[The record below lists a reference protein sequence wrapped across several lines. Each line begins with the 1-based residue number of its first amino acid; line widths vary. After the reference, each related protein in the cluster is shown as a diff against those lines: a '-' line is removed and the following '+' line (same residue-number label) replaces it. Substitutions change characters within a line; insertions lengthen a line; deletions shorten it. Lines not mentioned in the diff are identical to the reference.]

1 MVIKFFLEFLKFEFT
16 LGFHKNIKKKKKY
29 FMLTVK
35 NYFAFVLQKIAM
47 VANQKFC
54 NKSFIFYPIYMKH
67 INIKNIFFSY
77 IICNNSKND
86 KKNDK
91 KK

>member
-1 MVIKFFLEFLKFEFT
+1 MVSFGIFEIWIYT
-16 LGFHKNIKKKKKY
+16 LGFHKNIEKKKKKKNSY

-54 NKSFIFYPIYMKH
+54 NKSLIFYPIYVKYA
-67 INIKNIFFSY
+67 NI
-77 IICNNSKND
+77 
-86 KKNDK
+86 
-91 KK
+91 